1 MKLATYPDTNKVL
14 NYNDTPI
21 VIGSGTEQSPYGSNK
36 YNAGV
41 VIRALEDGTLSS
53 YLSAFQFVAP
63 GVKQFNGGLFLESK
77 GTYENTNIG
86 ANTAE
91 QLTSANCNVINPL
104 NQEDE
109 WLYTTT
115 HTRKNHRYYL
125 INALSGY
132 RIAYYNQYSIDHPVV
147 FSSDE
152 GNYVVEG
159 LYGISARFPS
169 NVSSVNN
176 AFYSNYDAVNICNG
190 NENVVFNNVFAT
202 KLSTTNDKL
211 KYISA
216 TSITSYF
223 DVPTEIEMGDTSGCF
238 FRLDYAGGTQLHDC
252 YVSAYDKI
260 LNKCSITYPYEYSR
274 KNDYYIDISGC
285 YMSSCGFNV
294 KTLNIR
300 NTYLYTQNSVTGT
313 DLKTTYTDLEDCTF
327 YSNTNTHGIDVTA
340 SFFTATNCSSN
351 TNWNKIYYVTPTG
364 YKIHNENNYAIYCD
378 ESSSPYIYSFPLE
391 SRCYGGIYLHFPS
404 DNNRFLSITK
414 EVYLMGSD
422 FDLKNCKFSTL
433 QNNKF
438 SIFKFNRFGSNISF
452 DNFYFPSCSAFVYEL
467 TDTEITDTFESGTYN
482 KLVYTP
488 SGYYSY
494 LQTSS
499 TPIWLESG
507 TYQIDYSNN
516 NVVTTPSN

>member
-53 YLSAFQFVAP
+53 YLSAFHFVAP

-86 ANTAE
+86 TNTAE
-91 QLTSANCNVINPL
+91 QLTSANCNILNPL

-132 RIAYYNQYSIDHPVV
+132 RIAYYNKYSVDHPVV
-147 FSSDE
+147 FSSNK

-176 AFYSNYDAVNICNG
+176 SNYVEYDAVNICNG
-190 NENVVFNNVFAT
+190 NEDIVFNNTRA
-202 KLSTTNDKL
+202 SIITTTDNKL

-216 TSITSYF
+216 TGLTSYY
-223 DVPTEIEMGDTSGCF
+223 DVPTEIEMGDTYGCN
-238 FRLDYAGGTQLHDC
+238 FRLDYVGGTPLHDC
-252 YVSAYDKI
+252 YISAYDKT
-260 LNKCSITYPYEYSR
+260 LQKCLIRYPFEYSR
-274 KNDYYIDISGC
+274 TNDYNFYSSGSIL
-285 YMSSCGFNV
+285 SSCDIQTKSIEV
-294 KTLNIR
+294 KDCYIHTL
-300 NTYLYTQNSVTGT
+300 NSVTST
-313 DLKTTYTDLEDCTF
+313 DFRTTYTKLENCILYAND
-327 YSNTNTHGIDVTA
+327 NNNGLDVSA

-351 TNWNKIYYVTPTG
+351 SVWNILTYLTPTG

-378 ESSSPYIYSFPLE
+378 ENSAPYIYSFTLD
-391 SRCYGGIYLHFPS
+391 SRCYGGVYLHFPS
-404 DNNRFLSITK
+404 DNNRFLSITND
-414 EVYLMGSD
+414 VYLMGSD
-422 FDLKNCKFSTL
+422 FDLKNCKFGNS
-433 QNNKF
+433 QNNTF
-438 SIFKFNRFGSNISF
+438 NIFKFNRYVSNIKF
-452 DNFYFPSCSAFVYEL
+452 DNFYFPQGSAFVYEL

-482 KLVYTP
+482 KIVYTP

-499 TPIWLESG
+499 TTIWLESG
-507 TYQIDYSNN
+507 TYQIDYSNK